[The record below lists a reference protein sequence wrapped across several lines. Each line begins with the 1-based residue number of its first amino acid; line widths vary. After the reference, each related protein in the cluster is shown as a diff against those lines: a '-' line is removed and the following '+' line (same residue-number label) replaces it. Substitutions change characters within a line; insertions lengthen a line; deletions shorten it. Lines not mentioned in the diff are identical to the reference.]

1 MNPKKVSHYD
11 EHLHSIKLWFT
22 SEATYLS
29 LRQLSSLIHLHLAI
43 SLLLDPPPSGSLSP
57 YLCLPLSPHS
67 IISPFTVAHF
77 LPSEGEPSLFPN
89 RVDIYFCD
97 GNFTLQTN
105 MLMSLLDCFGHHNIL
120 GFLARKCRHL
130 DALCA
135 RKHKSQL
142 TLRRWRRGGFWSD
155 TQ

>member
-11 EHLHSIKLWFT
+11 EQLHSIKLWFT

-43 SLLLDPPPSGSLSP
+43 SLLLDLSPLLSAPVSPPSLHNFSVHCG
-57 YLCLPLSPHS
+57 
-67 IISPFTVAHF
+67 T
-77 LPSEGEPSLFPN
+77 LPSIRGGA
-89 RVDIYFCD
+89 I
-97 GNFTLQTN
+97 TLPKPCWHIFLRWQFHSPQTN

-120 GFLARKCRHL
+120 GFLARKCHHL

-135 RKHKSQL
+135 RKHKIQL